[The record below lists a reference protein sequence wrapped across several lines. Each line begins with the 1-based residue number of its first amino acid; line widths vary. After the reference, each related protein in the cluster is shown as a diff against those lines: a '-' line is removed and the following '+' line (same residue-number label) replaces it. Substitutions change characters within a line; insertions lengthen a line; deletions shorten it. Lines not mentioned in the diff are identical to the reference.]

1 MMRTVALAALALA
14 LVVGTA
20 VASPVGVGLGIYGG
34 GSYPIIQ
41 QDVGPGNVFGVRVP
55 VHAIPLITV
64 EPYWLSGSMDQGDQ
78 TINGIQYT
86 RDGFDQKAFGV
97 NAMLGNIGGPGFHFY
112 PYAGI
117 GSQKLTRTGTEI
129 KDTAYNFG
137 LGLGISPAH
146 KLSLQIRGEL
156 NMVKTG
162 DTSRKFANGTF
173 GLSYELLP

>member
-14 LVVGTA
+14 LGVGTA
-20 VASPVGVGLGIYGG
+20 VASPVGVGVGVYGG
-34 GSYPIIQ
+34 TSTPVIQ
-41 QDVGPGNVFGVRVP
+41 QDVGSGSVYGIRVP

-64 EPYWLSGSMDQGDQ
+64 EPYWLTGSMGHGEE
-78 TINGIQYT
+78 TIGGITYT
-86 RDGFDQKAFGV
+86 RDGFDQKAVGV
-97 NAMLGNIGGPGFHFY
+97 NAMLGNIGGTGFHFY
-112 PYAGI
+112 PFVGI

-137 LGLGISPAH
+137 LGFGISPAH
-146 KLSLQIRGEL
+146 KISLQLRGEM

-162 DTSRKFANGTF
+162 DTSRKFANATL